1 MEITRIPISA
11 YRFSTIG
18 QTAKSDGTESQAAA
32 LVGSFG
38 DVLGK
43 ALTQVNE
50 LQLQADSL
58 SQKLATGEITDAH
71 TVTIAAE
78 KAALA
83 LEMTIQ
89 IRNKVMEAYQEIMRM
104 QL

>member
-50 LQLQADSL
+50 HNSHARILAIGHARLARYARIIH
-58 SQKLATGEITDAH
+58 KLL
-71 TVTIAAE
+71 
-78 KAALA
+78 KRLF
-83 LEMTIQ
+83 
-89 IRNKVMEAYQEIMRM
+89 
-104 QL
+104 